1 MIWNL
6 KQKITVLVVDDSAF
20 MRKVISDIL
29 NSDEEIKVIDTAK
42 NGLEAIEKAQK
53 LKPDVITLDL
63 KMPVMDGLEC
73 LRKLN
78 ETMRIPVIMLSSI
91 TKEERRQPFRLW
103 PKEQW
108 TLVAKPENIFDM
120 KEERIKNEIIE
131 KVKIAKN
138 YKYFK
143 SDKKSTVL

>member
-1 MIWNL
+1 ML
-6 KQKITVLVVDDSAF
+6 RYDLESEAKITVLVVDDSAF

-73 LRKLN
+73 LRN
-78 ETMRIPVIMLSSI
+78 
-91 TKEERRQPFRLW
+91 
-103 PKEQW
+103 
-108 TLVAKPENIFDM
+108 
-120 KEERIKNEIIE
+120 
-131 KVKIAKN
+131 
-138 YKYFK
+138 
-143 SDKKSTVL
+143 

>member
-20 MRKVISDIL
+20 MRKVIS
-29 NSDEEIKVIDTAK
+29 EK

-91 TKEERRQPFRLW
+91 TKEGAEATIQALAEGGC
-103 PKEQW
+103 K
-108 TLVAKPENIFDM
+108 T
-120 KEERIKNEIIE
+120 
-131 KVKIAKN
+131 
-138 YKYFK
+138 
-143 SDKKSTVL
+143 